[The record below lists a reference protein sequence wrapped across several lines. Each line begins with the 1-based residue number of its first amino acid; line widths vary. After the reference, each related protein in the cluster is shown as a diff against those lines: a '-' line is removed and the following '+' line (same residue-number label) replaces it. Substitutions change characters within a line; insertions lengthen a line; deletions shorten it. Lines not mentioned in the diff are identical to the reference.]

1 MQCCFLFP
9 PANWCVVPPCQLVHC
24 APLPTGALCP
34 PCQLVRC
41 TPLPTGA
48 LCPPANWCVVPPCQ
62 LVRCAPPANWC
73 IVPPCQLCPLLRLPP
88 SSETMVCHLTMSAC
102 PPTKAIALPRLYPF
116 CVCCV
121 IVSLGQSFCILRSHP
136 LCLRSLI
143 CMNFSRLGQSFCILR
158 SHPLCLR
165 SLI

>member
-9 PANWCVVPPCQLVHC
+9 PCQLVRCAPCQLVHC
-24 APLPTGALCP
+24 A
-34 PCQLVRC
+34 
-41 TPLPTGA
+41 PLPTGA

-62 LVRCAPPANWC
+62 LVRCAPCQLVHCAPLANWCVVPPANWC
-73 IVPPCQLCPLLRLPP
+73 IVPPLPTGALCPPANWCPPLLRLPP

-143 CMNFSRLGQSFCILR
+143 
-158 SHPLCLR
+158 
-165 SLI
+165 